1 MEITD
6 IPIENSDKELKT
18 YKKNLKFIENFEGL
32 DSFTDSYKTV
42 DLVEEDVKE
51 AIDDDIDDNSNSEQS
66 CSIVKEVKKNQVKIQ
81 ENFEQGDS
89 REAGKAVAGL
99 KQAAEGIG
107 QVSGQVKGAMQGVLQ
122 SAFSTLSKPE
132 FQEQAKKQIDTYTGL
147 VVDSITRTIANP
159 SHQHKVDEYI
169 IKPFWDLYVIP
180 FIDMYVV
187 FLILYYI
194 IFILTMIWIRKSR

>member
-1 MEITD
+1 MEISNL
-6 IPIENSDKELKT
+6 PIDNSDKELKT

-32 DSFTDSYKTV
+32 DSFTDTYKTV

-51 AIDDDIDDNSNSEQS
+51 AVDVDDDDSNSEQS
-66 CSIVKEVKKNQVKIQ
+66 CSIPKEVKKNQVRIQ
-81 ENFEQGDS
+81 ENFQSGDNKD
-89 REAGKAVAGL
+89 AANAIKGL
-99 KQAAEGIG
+99 MQAAQGF
-107 QVSGQVKGAMQGVLQ
+107 QGVAKGLTG
-122 SAFSTLSKPE
+122 SIKGVISNTMETLSSPE
-132 FQEQAKKQIDTYTGL
+132 FQEQAKKQIDTYTGIAL
-147 VVDSITRTIANP
+147 DSVTRSIANP

-194 IFILTMIWIRKSR
+194 IFILTMIWIRKST